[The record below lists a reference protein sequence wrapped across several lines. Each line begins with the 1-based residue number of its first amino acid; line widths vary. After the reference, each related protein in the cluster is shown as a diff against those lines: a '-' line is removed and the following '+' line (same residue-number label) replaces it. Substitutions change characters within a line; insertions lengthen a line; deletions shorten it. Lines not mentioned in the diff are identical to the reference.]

1 MHTAKSLFAE
11 CQKKKHS
18 AKTYFVVC
26 QKIALDKDVFCRVFL
41 FAECI
46 FLALGKHGLCRVPD
60 KIHSAKPRHSANR
73 RFPVVIVVYP
83 HLSIIVHRHR
93 IESSASSFIGILCM
107 ATQNSTCSTSSSSE
121 YCKYLG
127 METRAMHGM
136 KVPFETSRKL

>member
-1 MHTAKSLFAE
+1 MLRKNDLPRA
-11 CQKKKHS
+11 KKKCTRQKASLPS
-18 AKTYFVVC
+18 AKT
-26 QKIALDKDVFCRVFL
+26 K
-41 FAECI
+41 
-46 FLALGKHGLCRVPD
+46 ALGKIHLCRVPEKNTRQRHILPCVFVCRVPD